1 MAEPINLDELM
12 DKPSAYETNEPTYSD
27 DTEDDGAAD
36 DSAFEGTSNTDS
48 QEDVDTGGV
57 NNEYEGAGESVESLE
72 DKADVDTEEGSNSVD
87 TPSEP
92 AVTASEYKFK
102 DDFIKKAVEYYE
114 KYGTLTPYLEETN
127 TNYDEMDDIDILRK
141 QFDKENADLSEKAR
155 TKLFERQLEKYNID
169 SYDEDEL
176 ELGQSL
182 LKRDASKIR
191 AELKEQREQFL
202 SGIKSEESQE
212 PQISQ
217 EELEAKRAEARK
229 VIESGVSSVVKDN
242 FIKVEANGDGINYQI
257 ADTNTV
263 VDYALDSAKFL
274 STFSKDGQID
284 WEKWTKVVAFAENP
298 TLFTSELIKHGK
310 SLGRK
315 AMESELKNVA
325 PMGQSR
331 EAAPNPDF
339 EHPSE
344 NPIEFLRAMKVKR

>member
-12 DKPSAYETNEPTYSD
+12 DKPSAYETNDSSD
-27 DTEDDGAAD
+27 SDNSGDDNTAD
-36 DSAFEGTSNTDS
+36 DSAFEGASDSDS
-48 QEDVDTGGV
+48 QEDANSGEA
-57 NNEYEGAGESVESLE
+57 NEGYEGT
-72 DKADVDTEEGSNSVD
+72 ADDSGDTEGSEDAAADEGSNSSETVD
-87 TPSEP
+87 ADSST
-92 AVTASEYKFK
+92 VSEYKFK

-202 SGIKSEESQE
+202 SSIKSEESQE
-212 PQISQ
+212 QQISQ

-242 FIKVEANGDGINYQI
+242 FIKVEANGEGINYQI
-257 ADTNTV
+257 ADKNTV

-274 STFSKDGQID
+274 STFAKDGQID

-325 PMGQSR
+325 PMNQSR
-331 EAAPNPDF
+331 ESAPNPDF

-344 NPIEFLRAMKVKR
+344 NPIEFLRAMKVKK